1 MATERQSMTKTREIL
16 RKKWVLKLSYR
27 EIGLSV
33 GAAPS
38 GVWLA
43 VRRAEAVGLNW
54 AAVEELDDGE
64 LDARLY
70 AREPAAGSVRA
81 MPDCAWID
89 TERRRVGV
97 TLLLLHLE
105 YLEKQP
111 DGYRYTR
118 FCEIYRQWLRRQ
130 RLSMRQVYRAG
141 EKLFID
147 YSGKKPCIWDPT
159 TGERIVVELFVAAL
173 GASNFT
179 YAEASMTQRSR
190 DWIASHVRTFE
201 YMGGVA
207 GLLVPDQL
215 RSGVSKPGWYEPCTQ
230 RTYDELALHY
240 ETAVMPARPRKPRDK
255 AKVEVAVQI
264 AQRWILARLR
274 NERHF
279 SLDSLNGRIAE
290 LLEDLND
297 RMMRRYGESRRQLF
311 ERLDR
316 PALKALPATRFVFAE
331 WKNAGVNIDYHVAI
345 EHHCYSVPFQI
356 ANERGVRVDVR
367 YTSTTV
373 EIFQRGRRV
382 ASHVRSYER
391 GGYTTVAEHMPK
403 AHRDHAEWTPTR
415 MINWAGTVGPKT
427 AELVTAILNERPHP
441 EQGYRACLGILR
453 LERRY
458 GGLRLE
464 AACARAVVVRARS
477 VDSVDS
483 ILRKGLD
490 RMPLP
495 AAVVEAPPARP
506 NLLHENVRGRGYYD
520 NN

>member
-1 MATERQSMTKTREIL
+1 
-16 RKKWVLKLSYR
+16 
-27 EIGLSV
+27 
-33 GAAPS
+33 
-38 GVWLA
+38 
-43 VRRAEAVGLNW
+43 
-54 AAVEELDDGE
+54 
-64 LDARLY
+64 
-70 AREPAAGSVRA
+70 
-81 MPDCAWID
+81 
-89 TERRRVGV
+89 
-97 TLLLLHLE
+97 
-105 YLEKQP
+105 
-111 DGYRYTR
+111 
-118 FCEIYRQWLRRQ
+118 
-130 RLSMRQVYRAG
+130 
-141 EKLFID
+141 
-147 YSGKKPCIWDPT
+147 
-159 TGERIVVELFVAAL
+159 
-173 GASNFT
+173 
-179 YAEASMTQRSR
+179 
-190 DWIASHVRTFE
+190 
-201 YMGGVA
+201 
-207 GLLVPDQL
+207 
-215 RSGVSKPGWYEPCTQ
+215 
-230 RTYDELALHY
+230 
-240 ETAVMPARPRKPRDK
+240 MPARPRKPRDK

-316 PALKALPATRFVFAE
+316 PALKGLPAMRFVFAE
-331 WKNAGVNIDYHVAI
+331 WKNAGVNIDYHVAV

-373 EIFQRGRRV
+373 EIFQRGQRV
-382 ASHVRSYER
+382 ASHARSYAR
-391 GGYTTVAEHMPK
+391 GGYTTTAEHMPK

-427 AELVTAILNERPHP
+427 AELVTAILEERRHP

-458 GGLRLE
+458 SGPRLE

-477 VDSVDS
+477 VDSIDS

-495 AAVVEAPPARP
+495 VVVVDPPPTRP
-506 NLLHENVRGRGYYD
+506 NLIHENVRGRNYYD